1 MIKRIDNLGR
11 VVVPKGYRVML
22 GLKPGDA
29 LDIQI
34 DGGKLTMKPHKGTC
48 AFCGKT
54 EICSAYMG
62 KGLCAE
68 CLKAIKSL
76 QEP

>member
-1 MIKRIDNLGR
+1 MIKRIDSLGR
-11 VVVPKGYRVML
+11 VVVPKGYRTML

-34 DGGKLTMKPHKGTC
+34 DGGKLTMKPHKGICT
-48 AFCGKT
+48 FCGSN
-54 EICSAYMG
+54 EIRSVYMG

-68 CLKAIKSL
+68 CLKAIKLL
-76 QEP
+76 QEA

>member
-1 MIKRIDNLGR
+1 MIKRIDSLGR
-11 VVVPKGYRVML
+11 VVVPKGYRIML
-22 GLKPGDA
+22 GLKPGDP

-34 DGGKLTMKPHKGTC
+34 DGGKLTMRPHKSSCT
-48 AFCGKT
+48 FCGSQKVS
-54 EICSAYMG
+54 SAYMG

-76 QEP
+76 RGA